1 MDAFPIRLIDRRRA
15 QDVEPLG
22 SKPKFWFRD
31 DGQRVLFKADDRG
44 TGEDWAEIV
53 AAELCRL
60 LGIPHVAYS
69 LAVECEGSRQIRPG
83 VICPNMSPP
92 PKSLVLGNQLLLAF
106 DPAYPHRQRFK
117 VQQHTFE
124 AVCRVL
130 STLGPPESEWITDS
144 PPGIRSALDVF
155 VRYVLLDV
163 WIANQDRHHEN
174 WGAIWTSP
182 KSPSIVLAPT
192 FDHGAGLARNLTDSE
207 REERLTTRDRNRSLP
222 TFAAKGRSA
231 LYESQ
236 TASKPLLL
244 LEAFQRFSQR
254 SPLAAKNWLERL
266 ATVTRDQVAGI
277 LARIPAERMS
287 ECCRRFTLELL
298 EFNRR
303 RLLEWERI

>member
-1 MDAFPIRLIDRRRA
+1 MDSFRIRRIDRRRA

-31 DGQRVLFKADDRG
+31 EGDRFLFKADDRG

-53 AAELCRL
+53 AAELCQR
-60 LGIPHVAYS
+60 LGIPHVEYE
-69 LAVECEGSRQIRPG
+69 LAAECEGSRQVRPG
-83 VICPNMSPP
+83 VVCRNMSPP

-106 DPAYPHRQRFK
+106 DPDYPHHRRYR
-117 VQQHTFE
+117 VQQHTIE
-124 AVCRVL
+124 AVSRIL
-130 STLGPPESEWITDS
+130 STLGPPELEWMAGA

-155 VRYVLLDV
+155 VGYSMLDV

-174 WGAIWTSP
+174 WGAIWTSQN
-182 KSPSIVLAPT
+182 SPSLTLAPT

-207 REERLTTRDRNRSLP
+207 REERLTTRDRNRTLP

-231 LYESQ
+231 FYESQ
-236 TASKPLLL
+236 TASRPLLL

-254 SPLAAKNWLERL
+254 SPVAAKNWLERL
-266 ATVTRDQVAGI
+266 SAVTRDQVAGI
-277 LARIPAERMS
+277 LERIPTERMS
-287 ECCRRFTLELL
+287 ACCRRFTLELL

-303 RLLEWERI
+303 RLLDWE